1 MRHFIKGLF
10 VLFLFC
16 SCNKTDVIAP
26 SLPVEQ
32 ENFFAN
38 FKDVN
43 ISIVKIT
50 GKQTATNQ
58 ITFTF
63 STEFENNLSSIEVY
77 SSANDR
83 SLCNIFEK
91 QLQVNSTVL
100 KQYSIVDLGPKIGN
114 NYYLIKYTTK
124 KGEWAISPMYTIA
137 LK

>member
-32 ENFFAN
+32 ENFFTN